1 MVQKQGIPPL
11 SPNQQR
17 CLEYLKSFFKNI
29 FSQVLKAIVFLLPF
43 IGKFNEIRQKKTEN
57 TFAYRVMHELV
68 SKTKWWQ
75 FKSDGKKPAKEANDV
90 PKPKKQIEAT
100 PVLIAAKRGV
110 IEMVKEILKTNPLAI
125 DETNSDGKNIV
136 LLAAEYGQT
145 DIYKYMFKREG
156 MLSSFGMVDKEGNS
170 ALHLAAKSVQK
181 RHWSIP
187 GAAFQMQAEVKWYKV
202 WLFPY
207 SSDIPTLSLHL
218 NMREIGGRP
227 TTHALAWIFMKV
239 YVEKSVRPR
248 FFALYNSEGKL
259 AQKIFTNSH
268 KELMKDA
275 RDWLIGTSESC
286 SVVAALVAAV
296 AYTSATSV
304 PGGNDSTGI
313 PMFEGQRAFQVF
325 AMSSLIALCSSV
337 TALVFF
343 LSIVT
348 SRFHAFD
355 FETALPTKLIGGMT
369 TLFVSIAANLISF
382 CAGYFYVIHNE
393 LESGLYILYAALSFP
408 VMAFFLTS
416 QVRLYVDLI
425 KASFTRE
432 PERSEKRHY
441 F

>member
-1 MVQKQGIPPL
+1 
-11 SPNQQR
+11 
-17 CLEYLKSFFKNI
+17 
-29 FSQVLKAIVFLLPF
+29 
-43 IGKFNEIRQKKTEN
+43 
-57 TFAYRVMHELV
+57 
-68 SKTKWWQ
+68 
-75 FKSDGKKPAKEANDV
+75 
-90 PKPKKQIEAT
+90 
-100 PVLIAAKRGV
+100 
-110 IEMVKEILKTNPLAI
+110 
-125 DETNSDGKNIV
+125 
-136 LLAAEYGQT
+136 
-145 DIYKYMFKREG
+145 
-156 MLSSFGMVDKEGNS
+156 
-170 ALHLAAKSVQK
+170 
-181 RHWSIP
+181 
-187 GAAFQMQAEVKWYKV
+187 
-202 WLFPY
+202 
-207 SSDIPTLSLHL
+207 
-218 NMREIGGRP
+218 
-227 TTHALAWIFMKV
+227 
-239 YVEKSVRPR
+239 
-248 FFALYNSEGKL
+248 
-259 AQKIFTNSH
+259 
-268 KELMKDA
+268 MKDA

-416 QVRLYVDLI
+416 QVRL
-425 KASFTRE
+425 
-432 PERSEKRHY
+432 
-441 F
+441 